1 MLGCRGGE
9 LANRTVRLASPGRA
23 SGGGGVD
30 ALRRTVLVSA
40 GGWFLVNAEMGGS
53 SSLSEAE
60 DMSSY
65 IWFQDTARLGGNEL
79 GVGG

>member
-1 MLGCRGGE
+1 M
-9 LANRTVRLASPGRA
+9 ANWSVRSASPARS
-23 SGGGGVD
+23 SGGGGGD

-65 IWFQDTARLGGNEL
+65 IWLQDTARLGGNEL
-79 GVGG
+79 GIGGW